1 MDDGLGD
8 TAIIQR
14 CCCIRQD
21 APRRRHLTNAI
32 WQDNVTGCRKLPQTG
47 NTVQAGQTASGAA
60 NQIKSNRHYS
70 KWRNYNEHVFLHR
83 RIEIALPNEGP
94 LSKSTNANYLNTL
107 VEHQPHWLPN

>member
-60 NQIKSNRHYS
+60 GCWSLDGGGS
-70 KWRNYNEHVFLHR
+70 
-83 RIEIALPNEGP
+83 ALPNQPSQAGVGCGIILQAVAFLQE
-94 LSKSTNANYLNTL
+94 LRKFYTQVNVDNNFNNY
-107 VEHQPHWLPN
+107 P

>member
-60 NQIKSNRHYS
+60 H
-70 KWRNYNEHVFLHR
+70 E
-83 RIEIALPNEGP
+83 RIIDPQPME
-94 LSKSTNANYLNTL
+94 NAEQVEQYTL
-107 VEHQPHWLPN
+107 VLVISFIPQEQQQATRLHNKQAN